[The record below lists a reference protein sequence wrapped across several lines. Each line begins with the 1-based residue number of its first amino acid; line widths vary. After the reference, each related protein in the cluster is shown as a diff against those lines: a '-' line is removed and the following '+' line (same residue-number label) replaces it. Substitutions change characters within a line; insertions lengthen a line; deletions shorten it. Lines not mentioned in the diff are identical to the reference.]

1 MVDERQLEQDLKY
14 IALGKKEGAQARCRA
29 GIVFPEKTQGFYL
42 EPALFI
48 DTTPTMTINREE
60 IFGPVASVIR
70 VKDYDEALAV
80 ANDTPFGLSSGI
92 ATTSLKYAE
101 HFKRNSAAGMVMVNL
116 PTAGVDYHV
125 PFGGRKGSS
134 YGPREQGRYAAEF
147 YTTVKTAYV
156 NPVMDLSLQVGKYD
170 IQKALGKGA
179 TGTVYLAKDTFT
191 GKEVAL
197 KTIEPEVFRDP
208 EFGTVY
214 RSQFL
219 NEASLAGKLR
229 HPHIVSILD
238 AVVGEDS
245 GHIAMELVTGG
256 DLSQH
261 AKPGTLLPVPDVL
274 QIAFKCCGALDYAA
288 KEGIVHRDIKPAN
301 IMIAGGTEVKIA
313 DFGAAVL
320 KKSQV
325 VQTAALGSPYYM
337 SPEQIAGQDAHLP
350 QRHVLAR
357 RGALRAADRHAAV
370 PRRQHR
376 RADRQD
382 PARPTRCRRASCA
395 RTCRRRSI
403 AWCCARSRRTR
414 CSATRPGPS
423 SRVELSKVGELVL
436 PAGAIPDSEK
446 YVTLKKVADA
456 RAARRLGAVGAR
468 ARRQVDA
475 ASPRASRWCRKSRRA
490 SSFFFLAKG
499 EAKVIKNKKLLNMV
513 NGGECFGEMAYIGGG
528 EQPRH
533 ATVEAMSE
541 LLLAEFEPAALEK
554 MSLGAQ
560 LHLTRALVRNVTDRL
575 ALANVR
581 LAR

>member
-1 MVDERQLEQDLKY
+1 
-14 IALGKKEGAQARCRA
+14 
-29 GIVFPEKTQGFYL
+29 
-42 EPALFI
+42 
-48 DTTPTMTINREE
+48 
-60 IFGPVASVIR
+60 
-70 VKDYDEALAV
+70 
-80 ANDTPFGLSSGI
+80 
-92 ATTSLKYAE
+92 
-101 HFKRNSAAGMVMVNL
+101 
-116 PTAGVDYHV
+116 
-125 PFGGRKGSS
+125 
-134 YGPREQGRYAAEF
+134 
-147 YTTVKTAYV
+147 
-156 NPVMDLSLQVGKYD
+156 MDLSLQVGKYD

-337 SPEQIAGQDAHLP
+337 SPEQVQGKALTFHSDMYSLGVVIYELLTGTRPFLAENIDALIGKILKSDAVPPSELRPGLP
-350 QRHVLAR
+350 KALDLVV
-357 RGALRAADRHAAV
+357 LRALKK
-370 PRRQHR
+370 
-376 RADRQD
+376 D
-382 PARPTRCRRASCA
+382 PVQRYQTWPEFAL
-395 RTCRRRSI
+395 
-403 AWCCARSRRTR
+403 
-414 CSATRPGPS
+414 
-423 SRVELSKVGELVL
+423 ELSKVGELVL
-436 PAGAIPDSEK
+436 PADSIPDSEK
-446 YVTLKKVADA
+446 YVTLKKVAMLAPLADSELWELA
-456 RAARRLGAVGAR
+456 RAGKW
-468 ARRQVDA
+468 
-475 ASPRASRWCRKSRRA
+475 SRIPKGKSVVQEEQRGR
-490 SSFFFLAKG
+490 SFFFLAKG

-581 LAR
+581 LVR